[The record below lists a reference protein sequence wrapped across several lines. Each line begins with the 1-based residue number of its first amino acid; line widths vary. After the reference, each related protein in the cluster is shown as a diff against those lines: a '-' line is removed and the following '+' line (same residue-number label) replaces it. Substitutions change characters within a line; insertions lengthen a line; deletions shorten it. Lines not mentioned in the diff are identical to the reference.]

1 VTRRSR
7 SNVRSPW
14 IVHFDSGS
22 CNGCDIEIFATL
34 TPRYDI
40 ERFGALN
47 KGNPKH
53 ADVLVITGP
62 VTHKTK
68 ERLLNLYAQIP
79 EPKLVMAVG
88 NCASSGKPF
97 WPEAY
102 NTLGG
107 VDKVI
112 PVDVYVPGCAARPE
126 AIIDGLVLCL
136 AKLQGVL
143 EGRTVGAPKEG
154 GAHDRVVEVTM
165 EAPAGRKGRKAVKE
179 RSGRASPASGDGGA
193 KAVPA
198 LDGDAKPRPEQAEV
212 GDTRPSK
219 GGG

>member
-1 VTRRSR
+1 MTRR

-14 IVHFDSGS
+14 ILHFDSGS

-62 VTHKTK
+62 VTNKTK

-79 EPKLVMAVG
+79 KPKLVMAVG

-136 AKLQGVL
+136 EKLEGVL
-143 EGRTVGAPKEG
+143 EGRTAGAPVEG
-154 GAHDRVVEVTM
+154 GGHDRVIEVTM
-165 EAPAGRKGRKAVKE
+165 ETPPGRRGRKAVRETPAEAPPPHGDGEAKASTA
-179 RSGRASPASGDGGA
+179 SGDDIKPASGQA
-193 KAVPA
+193 H
-198 LDGDAKPRPEQAEV
+198 GDDAHSP
-212 GDTRPSK
+212 K
-219 GGG
+219 GGD

>member
-62 VTHKTK
+62 VTQKTK

-97 WPEAY
+97 YPEAY

-107 VDKVI
+107 VDRVI

-136 AKLQGVL
+136 EKLEAVL
-143 EGRTVGAPKEG
+143 EGRTVGTPGEG
-154 GAHDRVVEVTM
+154 GGHDRVVEVTM
-165 EAPAGRKGRKAVKE
+165 EAPAGRKGRRAVSERRAKAPPPSGDE
-179 RSGRASPASGDGGA
+179 GTEGGTESGGDADPQSGRTEEGG
-193 KAVPA
+193 
-198 LDGDAKPRPEQAEV
+198 
-212 GDTRPSK
+212 TRPSK

>member
-1 VTRRSR
+1 MK

-62 VTHKTK
+62 VTNKTK
-68 ERLLNLYAQIP
+68 DRLLNLYSQIP

-88 NCASSGKPF
+88 NCACDGKPF
-97 WPEAY
+97 YPAAY

-107 VDKVI
+107 VDKVV

-136 AKLQGVL
+136 GRLQAILTGKQPI
-143 EGRTVGAPKEG
+143 EFSEKRSG
-154 GAHDRVVEVTM
+154 RVVEVTM
-165 EAPAGRKGRKAVKE
+165 EKAPGERAKE
-179 RSGRASPASGDGGA
+179 GA
-193 KAVPA
+193 KAKEA
-198 LDGDAKPRPEQAEV
+198 TAAAATDAAGAKADAKADAKVMAAPKEEGV
-212 GDTRPSK
+212 
-219 GGG
+219 